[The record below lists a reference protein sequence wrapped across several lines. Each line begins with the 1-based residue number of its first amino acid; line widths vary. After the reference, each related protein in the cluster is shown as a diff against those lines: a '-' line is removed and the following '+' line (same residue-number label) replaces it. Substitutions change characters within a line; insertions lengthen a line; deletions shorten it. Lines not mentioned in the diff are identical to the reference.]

1 VAGKSLFPGGK
12 KLSRPSEAFNVKYPG
27 PVDPKTFECRDINH
41 NGFSPELHL
50 EGIMHNVFEGPRLKI
65 RRAQDHVNSL
75 KIAIDDY
82 FARDPWA
89 ILLQRNNK
97 TGGYRLVL
105 KGREQVPADFSLIFG
120 DAVHNFRTAL
130 DILANDAVRATGA
143 VPKKVYFPFGQDAQG
158 FEDQL
163 IEKMKQ
169 APENVRAII
178 RSFKPFTGG
187 NETLRAMHDLDIGDK
202 HIALMNVNTATAT
215 PPLPMVQTG
224 YERVSGERPNRLTF
238 GADFSA
244 LKTAPI
250 DLAGFPADP
259 TPDFETLGK
268 LVGSEPDL
276 VISNNL
282 PLAGQPVLK
291 VLNEM
296 GVQAQ
301 LIVETFEAALFKA
314 SHG

>member
-1 VAGKSLFPGGK
+1 
-12 KLSRPSEAFNVKYPG
+12 
-27 PVDPKTFECRDINH
+27 
-41 NGFSPELHL
+41 
-50 EGIMHNVFEGPRLKI
+50 
-65 RRAQDHVNSL
+65 
-75 KIAIDDY
+75 
-82 FARDPWA
+82 
-89 ILLQRNNK
+89 
-97 TGGYRLVL
+97 
-105 KGREQVPADFSLIFG
+105 
-120 DAVHNFRTAL
+120 
-130 DILANDAVRATGA
+130 
-143 VPKKVYFPFGQDAQG
+143 
-158 FEDQL
+158 
-163 IEKMKQ
+163 
-169 APENVRAII
+169 
-178 RSFKPFTGG
+178 
-187 NETLRAMHDLDIGDK
+187 
-202 HIALMNVNTATAT
+202 
-215 PPLPMVQTG
+215 MVQTG